1 ACAPSFPLP
10 GDFWITE
17 WQEAAGA
24 GAAALTRGR
33 QGHRGRRQEL
43 RGPLAGRPS
52 ARAVVSEVPEATVRK
67 IGSTVRLVGRA
78 KT

>member
-1 ACAPSFPLP
+1 MPSFPLP

-24 GAAALTRGR
+24 GAAALSRGR
-33 QGHRGRRQEL
+33 QGHRSRRQDS
-43 RGPLAGRPS
+43 GGTLAGRPS
-52 ARAVVSEVPEATVRK
+52 ARAVVGEVPEATVRK
-67 IGSTVRLVGRA
+67 IRSTVRLVGRA